1 MKFIHIIFS
10 FLSILIFLLGCNPL
24 TEQKPPKTTVGVDKD
39 YRDLGRVIWQKPN
52 DVISHF
58 TTIENKTIADIG
70 AGTGFFSK
78 RLAVK
83 AKKVIAIDIDEHFIQ
98 ILDSIRTDVLP
109 DELKHKLE
117 TRLSK
122 MDDPLLKKGEVD
134 GVIIVNTFMYINDRV
149 DYLRK
154 INNALTA
161 AGEII
166 IVDFKKQWTQLG
178 PPEEIRLS
186 MQSTADFL
194 KEAGFEVT
202 KMDEKFLAYQYIVVA
217 KKME

>member
-1 MKFIHIIFS
+1 MKFAHIVFFVLPIF
-10 FLSILIFLLGCNPL
+10 FLFLGCNPL
-24 TEQKPPKTTVGVDKD
+24 TEGNTPKTTVGVDKD

-58 TTIENKTIADIG
+58 SDIENKVIADIG

-78 RLAVK
+78 RLAAQ
-83 AKKVIAIDIDEHFIQ
+83 AKKVIAVDIDEQFIK

-109 DELKHKLE
+109 DEIQHKLE

-122 MDDPLLKKGEVD
+122 MDDPLLNRDEVD

-149 DYLRK
+149 DYLK
-154 INNALTA
+154 KLNAALTPS
-161 AGEII
+161 GEII

-186 MQSTADFL
+186 MESTADFL
-194 KEAGFEVT
+194 KEAGFEIT
-202 KMDEKFLAYQYIVVA
+202 KIDKKFLAYQYIVVA
-217 KKME
+217 KKI